1 MHRASCFSAIISSS
15 RFLGLG
21 ALGFVA
27 TASEFTVGTIR
38 LGFGP
43 APVAAVPPPS
53 TGCEPLII
61 PDCFWP
67 HRPGVEPLVGLS
79 PLGDC
84 DMTIALIEPPVEL
97 SPLGDCDMTI
107 ALSAPLPVPI
117 CASVPSERVLASAPS
132 ASSESEKFEKSE
144 SRSESMSQ
152 SCRHAHPY
160 SESHE
165 IWRNPVG
172 PCSVRRL

>member
-1 MHRASCFSAIISSS
+1 MVGGIPSTEEALVYRASCFSAIISSS

-61 PDCFWP
+61 PYCFWP
-67 HRPGVEPLVGLS
+67 HRPGVEPLVG
-79 PLGDC
+79 
-84 DMTIALIEPPVEL
+84 L

-172 PCSVRRL
+172 PCSVRRLYM